1 MKQIGSFKPEQ
12 VLLGAEWL
20 RGVEGNGLEK

>member
-1 MKQIGSFKPEQ
+1 MKQVESFKPEQ
-12 VLLGAEWL
+12 LLLGAERL